1 MTGKWK
7 ATSVAL
13 VALALLIA
21 LSAIALAAKPNQVKG
36 GSYSGSLLPA
46 TRGIGVS
53 FKVSS
58 NGKHV
63 SALSISNIPA
73 YCSSG
78 GRPIP
83 THFKNASISSKGT
96 FTSKAV
102 YVIKE
107 GPLRGQVGETLKI
120 TGKFLKGRREQG
132 TLTTT
137 YAKAAECSGKSPYT
151 TKA

>member
-1 MTGKWK
+1 MRRNWK
-7 ATSVAL
+7 GVCVA
-13 VALALLIA
+13 VGALLVLA
-21 LSAIALAAKPNQVKG
+21 ALAATALAMGQVKG
-36 GSYSGSLLPA
+36 GSYSGGLLPA

-63 SALSISNIPA
+63 TSLEISNIPA

-83 THFKNASISSKGT
+83 THFKNASISGKGT

-107 GPLRGQVGETLKI
+107 GPLKGQVGERLKI
-120 TGKFLKGRREQG
+120 TGKFFKGRREQG

-137 YAKAAECSGKSPYT
+137 YTKAAECSGKSPYT